1 VNKLLFDKLD
11 SVDENLLGLS
21 FCAKIISMSETLVQ
35 IERHALNIR
44 RAIIKMLYLAG
55 SGHPAGSLG
64 AADVMAALYFG
75 VMNYNPRNPADPQRD
90 LLALSNGHI
99 VPAQYAALAEAGLIP
114 EAELAT
120 LRQLGSRLQGHPV
133 RTMLPWL
140 EITSGPLGSGLSEA
154 AGMALGIKMNHEK
167 RFVYAIV
174 GDGELD
180 EGNIW
185 EGAMFAAK
193 YRLDNLVVFVMRNN
207 IQLDGDTEDVMP
219 LEPLDDKWRSFGW
232 DVLEIDGHN
241 IQSIIDAAERARAV
255 ADKPS
260 VIIAHTIPGKGVSF
274 MEGDYQWHGKAPSDA
289 ELKKALG
296 ELR

>member
-1 VNKLLFDKLD
+1 
-11 SVDENLLGLS
+11 
-21 FCAKIISMSETLVQ
+21 MSETLVQ
-35 IERHALNIR
+35 IERHALTMR

-154 AGMALGIKMNHEK
+154 AGMATAIKMDK
-167 RFVYAIV
+167 SQRYVYCIV

-185 EGAMFAAK
+185 EAALFAAK
-193 YRLDNLVVFVMRNN
+193 YKLDNLLTIIMRNN
-207 IQLDGDTEDVMP
+207 IQLDGDTEEVLP
-219 LEPLDDKWRSFGW
+219 LEPLREKWQSFGW
-232 DVLEIDGHN
+232 HTIEIDGHN
-241 IQSIIDAAERARAV
+241 IERIIEACSEARAV
-255 ADKPS
+255 SDQPS

-274 MEGDYQWHGKAPSDA
+274 MENDFTWHGRTITEAECKKALHELGDYQ
-289 ELKKALG
+289 
-296 ELR
+296 